1 VVGLA
6 TVFGAGGGTSS
17 YAEIEDTDVIVLWG
31 SNARAA
37 HPIFFQH
44 VLKGI
49 HNGAKLIVVD
59 PRRTES
65 AQWADLWCGLNVGTD
80 IALSNT
86 IAREIIHAGLAN
98 KSFVENS
105 TSGYTEYAASVEPWT
120 LAAGSSVTGIP
131 ADAIRQLAHTYA
143 RADRAQLCWT
153 LGITEHHNGVD
164 NVLSLINL
172 ALLCGHVGRYGAGL
186 NPLRGQNNVQGG
198 GDMGAIPNRLP
209 GFQDILDPS
218 VREKYNAAWGLS
230 GPETQ
235 IQDRY
240 GWHLTA
246 MFEAMGRGELKSV
259 YVIGENPAQ
268 SEADKQHAVELLKGL
283 EHLVVQD
290 IFLTRTAELADVV
303 LPGSASWCESEGTV
317 TNSERRVQRT
327 RKALNPPGNAKD
339 DIWIITELAKRMG
352 HTWTYGSTAR
362 EVGEAVWDEMRALS
376 PMHHGMSYARLEEH
390 KGIQWPCPNH
400 DSIEPSFLHGRLWA
414 TTPEAKGRLAPFSVV
429 IDDPP
434 VDTLTEDFPLRL
446 TTGRRLDSYNTGVQS
461 GGFSSPLRFGE
472 TIDVSPEDAARMGLA
487 DGEIVVVSSRRGG
500 VEAPVRIDES
510 LRPGLVFMTF
520 HFPEQVDVN
529 VLTIEATD
537 PKSGTAEFKASAVRI
552 DKIRDRE
559 LVAGN

>member
-49 HNGAKLIVVD
+49 HRGAKLIVVD

-98 KSFVENS
+98 RSFVENS
-105 TSGYTEYAASVEPWT
+105 TSGFTEYAASVEPWT
-120 LAAGSSVTGIP
+120 LAAGSAVTGIP

-172 ALLCGHVGRYGAGL
+172 ALLCGHVGRHGAGL

-198 GDMGAIPNRLP
+198 GDMGAIPNRMP
-209 GFQDILDPS
+209 GFQDILDAS
-218 VREKYNAAWGLS
+218 VREKYNAAWGLTDA
-230 GPETQ
+230 ETQ

-290 IFLTRTAELADVV
+290 IFLTRTAELAHVV

-352 HTWTYGSTAR
+352 HTWTYGATQR
-362 EVGEAVWDEMRALS
+362 EVGEAVWDEMRSLS

-390 KGIQWPCPNH
+390 NGIQWPCPNH

-414 TTPEAKGRLAPFSVV
+414 STAEGKGRLAPFSVV

-434 VDTLTEDFPLRL
+434 VDTLSQDFPLRL

-461 GGFSSPLRFGE
+461 GGFASPLRFGE

-487 DGEIVVVSSRRGG
+487 DGEIVTVSSRRGG
-500 VEAPVRIDES
+500 VNAPVQIDQS